1 MSKDTENLVGKS
13 LKELEE
19 ELEDNL
25 DEFIETKKTLS
36 KEPLKDVV
44 KNQTERIAAL
54 VNKLKSPSKE
64 NTSEENDLNS
74 IENVKESSIVQEEPK
89 KTKLVPNPNKRSPND
104 VQAMFMACYKDENML
119 IEMMDG
125 KKFAGKIKTYD
136 NFTIRLT
143 DSKNNDILIFKQGIS
158 SIKKCR
164 EHFNDSPRPP
174 KGYTREVRFDNN
186 SGYSNKNRSSRDYS
200 NKDDYPP
207 RNPNSNMTRF

>member
-13 LKELEE
+13 LKELED

-54 VNKLKSPSKE
+54 VSKLESSSKE
-64 NTSEENDLNS
+64 KSSEENDLNS
-74 IENVKESSIVQEEPK
+74 IEDVKESSTIQEEIK
-89 KTKLVPNPNKRSPND
+89 KPKLVPNPNKRSPND

-119 IEMMDG
+119 IEMMNG

-158 SIKKCR
+158 SIKKCK

-174 KGYTREVRFDNN
+174 KGYTREVRFDN
-186 SGYSNKNRSSRDYS
+186 SSSYSNKNRSSRNYS
-200 NKDDYPP
+200 NNDDYPP
-207 RNPNSNMTRF
+207 RNSNSSMTRF